1 MLGSQNR
8 KTESKMAVGKMQRK
22 EKKTHKNGTKENQ
35 RTRVRTSGKANSPPG

>member
-22 EKKTHKNGTKENQ
+22 EKKPIKMEQKKIRE
-35 RTRVRTSGKANSPPG
+35 PE